1 LPPTAGTIDAPFLD
15 ERSNVMSRTFSDGGA
30 IPQPPRL
37 RPTWTTWMWIAF
49 AMVAA
54 VFTVIGLLYTGGIAW
69 R

>member
-1 LPPTAGTIDAPFLD
+1 MLD
-15 ERSNVMSRTFSDGGA
+15 FPIERSNLMSRTFSDGGA

-49 AMVAA
+49 ASIAV

>member
-1 LPPTAGTIDAPFLD
+1 
-15 ERSNVMSRTFSDGGA
+15 MSRTFSDGGV
-30 IPQPPRL
+30 IPEPPRL